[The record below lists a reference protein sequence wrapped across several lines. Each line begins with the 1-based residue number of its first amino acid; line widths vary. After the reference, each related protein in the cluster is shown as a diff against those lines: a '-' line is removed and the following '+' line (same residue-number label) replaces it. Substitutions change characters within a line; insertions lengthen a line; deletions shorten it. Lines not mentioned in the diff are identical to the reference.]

1 MKTSFLQCG
10 CTMEQTVQ
18 AFFFKKRKLLFDEVK
33 SANDRLFY
41 FRLLAANPLVCF
53 VNEPLVNY
61 MVNHNPQSLSNLQ
74 DERAW
79 DDHLRGFAQI
89 VGLFEDTFCVE
100 WRLTYVFLTYITSI

>member
-1 MKTSFLQCG
+1 M
-10 CTMEQTVQ
+10 
-18 AFFFKKRKLLFDEVK
+18 FDEVK

-89 VGLFEDTFCVE
+89 VGLFEESFRVDAGNQEKIRRFPD
-100 WRLTYVFLTYITSI
+100 RKRRSRK

>member
-1 MKTSFLQCG
+1 
-10 CTMEQTVQ
+10 MEQTVQ
-18 AFFFKKRKLLFDEVK
+18 AFFLKKRKLLFDEVK

-79 DDHLRGFAQI
+79 DDHCEDLPKSSACLRI
-89 VGLFEDTFCVE
+89 LFCVE
-100 WRLTYVFLTYITSI
+100 WRLTYVF